1 VRKNEEAE
9 STPPRGL
16 PREASNKR
24 CRSATPP
31 FRCPG
36 EGSGW
41 SCRDPPFIHVVVNGP
56 NDVYAERKR
65 RIERSASGEVPLWCA
80 RVLAKVPGTRA
91 ATYVLFTSFA
101 DTNSRIA
108 KAAASRMK
116 RTTTWDIHPPST
128 SISWKQNPA

>member
-1 VRKNEEAE
+1 MIQARDKTRYWNDGGVERD
-9 STPPRGL
+9 R
-16 PREASNKR
+16 
-24 CRSATPP
+24 RSVVYVEL
-31 FRCPG
+31 CP
-36 EGSGW
+36 
-41 SCRDPPFIHVVVNGP
+41 
-56 NDVYAERKR
+56 
-65 RIERSASGEVPLWCA
+65 RIERSASGEVALWCA

-108 KAAASRMK
+108 KAAPSRMK